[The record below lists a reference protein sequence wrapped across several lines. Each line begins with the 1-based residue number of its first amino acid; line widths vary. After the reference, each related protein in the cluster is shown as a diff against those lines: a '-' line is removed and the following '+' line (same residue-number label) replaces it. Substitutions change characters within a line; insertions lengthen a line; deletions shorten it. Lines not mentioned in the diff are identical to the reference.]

1 MCVGEI
7 LFSVTVCDQ
16 LFCVIWLGRR
26 RSGRLIASPWLYNW
40 TKKKPEYVTI
50 DDDGSSGNA
59 PETVTGG
66 SSLKKN
72 KRGEASIK
80 SPGEVATP
88 VNRLDI
94 RSEWLDA
101 ERMRRSS
108 GAKEDDDFMTPQ
120 ERFDSSGK
128 KIAGQAGRKAGCS
141 SLSAKSRVST
151 ASIVKQ
157 LRSKVI
163 TLHHAVFIDVAN
175 KETHKFYASVLGDG

>member
-1 MCVGEI
+1 
-7 LFSVTVCDQ
+7 
-16 LFCVIWLGRR
+16 
-26 RSGRLIASPWLYNW
+26 
-40 TKKKPEYVTI
+40 
-50 DDDGSSGNA
+50 
-59 PETVTGG
+59 
-66 SSLKKN
+66 
-72 KRGEASIK
+72 
-80 SPGEVATP
+80 
-88 VNRLDI
+88 
-94 RSEWLDA
+94 
-101 ERMRRSS
+101 
-108 GAKEDDDFMTPQ
+108 MTPQ